1 MKVVQIFPGRIWGGA
16 EQYILDLG
24 KALEKRGHEVVYLSR
39 DSKAVKRRLEGNVSF
54 MALPFRGALDICSA
68 ISLSRIVRKTMAEV
82 IHVHDKTFVPLAIAA
97 VWLSGRKEVKV
108 VFTRH
113 IARASRV
120 NFVFRRM
127 FKKLHSIIFVSDL
140 SKRLWTSVNGW
151 MPEGKCRVVHNSI
164 PETDKAEGESLR
176 EKYGIPKRIPL
187 IVYSGRVRRS
197 KGCAVLVKA
206 LGRIRELNFALVFV
220 GACKPEGYS
229 RKLWQLAEKS
239 GIGDRVFFY
248 GFSENVRSF
257 IRDADIGVA
266 PSIVRE
272 ACPLSPMEFM
282 QAGKCVI
289 ATNNGAQPE
298 YMAHRVNGLLVAP
311 GDESCLADALRE
323 AIERPQWRERLGES
337 AKSYFERSL
346 SYDKFVNLI
355 LDSYR

>member
-120 NFVFRRM
+120 NFVFRR
-127 FKKLHSIIFVSDL
+127 
-140 SKRLWTSVNGW
+140 
-151 MPEGKCRVVHNSI
+151 VVHNSI

-176 EKYGIPKRIPL
+176 EKYGIPKRMPL
-187 IVYSGRVRRS
+187 IVYSGRIRRS

-206 LGRIRELNFALVFV
+206 LGRIRELDFALVFV

-229 RKLWQLAEKS
+229 RKLLQLAEKS